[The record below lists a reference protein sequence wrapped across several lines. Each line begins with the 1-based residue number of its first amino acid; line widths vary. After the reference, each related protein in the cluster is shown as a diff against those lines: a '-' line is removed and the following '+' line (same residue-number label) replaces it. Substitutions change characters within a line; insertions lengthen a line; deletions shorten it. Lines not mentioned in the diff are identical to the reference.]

1 MMLTRKVCAEAL
13 DSLPVDAPEARR
25 SRGDLRRIHH
35 CMGTHTALLSAWQRL
50 LPAAAGAQALR
61 VLELGAGDG
70 SLLLALARRLAPDW
84 PDVELTLLDR
94 QSAVSSQ
101 TLSAYARQGWRAR
114 PLVQDALDWAAQP
127 QVIATGRARPR
138 WDMIV
143 SSLFLHHFEGADL
156 RSLLAAVAQR
166 ADRFIAIEPRRSRMA
181 LWASR
186 AVGLIGANAV
196 TRSDAVLSVQAGFK
210 AQELQAA
217 WPEHG
222 RHWDLQEAPAGL
234 FCHGLLGQ
242 VQGGPA

>member
-1 MMLTRKVCAEAL
+1 MLLARKVSPEAL
-13 DSLPVDAPEARR
+13 DKLPVDAPEARR
-25 SRGDLRRIHH
+25 SRGDLRRIHR
-35 CMGTHTALLSAWQRL
+35 CMRTGASLLSGWQRL
-50 LPAAAGAQALR
+50 LPAAPGTKALR

-70 SLLLALARRLAPDW
+70 SLLLALACRLAPDW

-94 QSAVSSQ
+94 QAAVSSQ

-138 WDMIV
+138 WDLIV
-143 SSLFLHHFEGADL
+143 SSLFLHHFEGSDL
-156 RSLLAAVAQR
+156 HSLLAAVAQR
-166 ADRFIAIEPRRSRMA
+166 ADHFIAIEPRRSALA

-196 TRSDAVLSVQAGFK
+196 TRSDAVLSVQAGFT
-210 AQELQAA
+210 AQELRAA
-217 WPEHG
+217 WPVHG
-222 RHWDLQEAPAGL
+222 RPWDLQEAPAGL

-242 VQGGPA
+242 AQAGLA